1 MSISRAMEE
10 SIEKSSW
17 IRKMFE
23 EGAKLAAIHGRENV
37 YDFTLGNPNVEPP
50 EAFYKALSECA
61 DTAGRPVHGY
71 MPNGGY
77 PDVRAAVAEFASKE
91 LGAPLTANEIIMT
104 CGAAGAL
111 NVALKAIV
119 NPGDE
124 VLTPAPFFAE
134 YTFYVQN
141 HGAVLKTV
149 PTNPDFSLNIDAF
162 RAAISEKT
170 AAVII
175 NSPNNPTGQV
185 YSRESLDALAQALTE
200 GGKKHGRTIYLISD
214 EPYRRI
220 VYDGAEVPPVFES
233 YPDSMVATS
242 YSKELSIP
250 GERIGWLAVH
260 PKAAD
265 KDKLIAAMTLA
276 NRILGF
282 VNAPALMQRVIAK
295 ILGAGV
301 DVSHYARKRELLT
314 EGLKEAG
321 YVFEKP
327 RGAFYLFMK
336 SPIEDDVAFVR
347 ELQSKERILTVPG
360 RGFGGPGHI
369 RIAFCV
375 DDETI
380 KKAIPGFARVLKSVG

>member
-1 MSISRAMEE
+1 MSIARAMEE

-23 EGAKLAAIHGRENV
+23 EGAKLAAIHGKENI

-50 EAFYKALSECA
+50 EAFYKALAECA
-61 DTAGRPVHGY
+61 DTKGRPVHGY
-71 MPNGGY
+71 MPNSGY
-77 PDVRAAVAEFASKE
+77 PDVREAVAAFASKE
-91 LGAPLTANEIIMT
+91 LGAGLTAGDIIMT

-134 YTFYVQN
+134 YTFYAMN
-141 HGAVLKTV
+141 HGAVLKPV
-149 PTNPDFSLNIDAF
+149 PTKPDFSLDVDAV
-162 RAAISEKT
+162 RAAITEKT
-170 AAVII
+170 AAIII
-175 NSPNNPTGQV
+175 NTPNNPTGQV
-185 YSRESLDALAQALTE
+185 YSRESLDALAAALSE

-220 VYDGAEVPPVFES
+220 VYDGVAVPPVFAS
-233 YPDSMVATS
+233 YPESIVATS

-260 PKAAD
+260 PAAEH
-265 KDKLIAAMTLA
+265 KNMLLAAMTMA

-282 VNAPALMQRVIAK
+282 VNAPALMQRVVAK
-295 ILGAGV
+295 ILGEGV
-301 DVSHYARKRELLT
+301 DVDIYAKKRDLLT
-314 EGLKEAG
+314 NGLLEAG
-321 YVFEKP
+321 YALEKP
-327 RGAFYLFMK
+327 KGAFYLFLK
-336 SPIEDDVAFVR
+336 TPIEDDVAFVR
-347 ELQSKERILTVPG
+347 ELQEKERILTVPG

-369 RIAFCV
+369 RIAYCV

-380 KKAIPGFARVLKSVG
+380 KKALPGFARELKSVK